1 MADRVIL
8 FTLNGIGAGALPD
21 ADEYGDGGAHTLA
34 HVAEAVGGLRVPNLE
49 ALGFGYLGALAGVRR
64 TGQPDGCFGRMA
76 AAMHGK
82 DSTTGHWEMAG
93 IVLEKP
99 FPVFPKGLPPGVVDS
114 LQQAIGR
121 KTIGHYAASAAA
133 ILPDLGVQHLSTG
146 SPIVFTG
153 TGSVVQIAAHEQVVP
168 TGDLYGMCRT
178 ARRLLGCPHHV
189 ARVIARPFAGEAGA
203 FHYTAGRR
211 DFSVEPPGPSLLDF
225 LKAAGR
231 PVIGIGRIDE
241 LFKGRGLT
249 RALPARND
257 AEALDETLRALKSIP
272 RGLIVAHLVAGPP
285 CTEPGHAARGIAEA
299 LQALDA
305 RLPDVIGGLQPDDLL
320 CITADHGNDPAR
332 PDTDHTRE
340 HVPVLVYGSRMARGV
355 NLGTRKSLADL
366 GQTIAEALGIKRLA
380 WGESFLPAVMQN

>member
-1 MADRVIL
+1 MADRVVL
-8 FTLNGIGAGALPD
+8 LSLNGIGAGALPD

-49 ALGFGYLGALAGVRR
+49 ALGFGYLGSLAGVRR

-76 AAMHGK
+76 TAAQGK
-82 DSTTGHWEMAG
+82 DSTTGHWEMTG
-93 IVLEKP
+93 VVLEKP
-99 FPVFPKGLPPGVVDS
+99 FPAYPKGLPPDVVDL

-121 KTIGHYAASAAA
+121 KVLGNYAASAAA
-133 ILPDLGVQHLSTG
+133 VLPDLGVQHLSTG

-153 TGSVVQIAAHEQVVP
+153 TGSVVQIASHERLIP
-168 TGDLYGMCRT
+168 PEELYGMCRT
-178 ARRLLGCPHHV
+178 ARRLLAFPHHV

-203 FHYTAGRR
+203 FGYTAGRR
-211 DFSVEPPGPSLLDF
+211 DFSVEPPGPTLLDF
-225 LKAAGR
+225 LKAAGY
-231 PVIGIGRIDE
+231 PVIGIGRIDD

-249 RALPARND
+249 RALQARND
-257 AEALDETLRALKSIP
+257 AAALDETLRALKAVP
-272 RGLIVAHLVAGPP
+272 RGLIFTHLIAGAP
-285 CTEPGHAARGIAEA
+285 CAESRQAARGLAED
-299 LQALDA
+299 LQAFDA
-305 RLPDVIGGLQPDDLL
+305 RLPDLIGGMQPDDLL

-340 HVPVLVYGSRMARGV
+340 HVPVLVYGSHVARGV

-380 WGESFLPAVMQN
+380 WGESFLPAVAHG